1 MTDWD
6 RHFVGSAT
14 PKNPPEPLADWGW
27 YLVGALIGLV
37 AMVYFGIYLIE
48 GLM

>member
-6 RHFVGSAT
+6 RHFVGSAKPQKT
-14 PKNPPEPLADWGW
+14 PEPLTDWGS

-37 AMVYFGIYLIE
+37 AVVYFGIYLIE